1 MQLATEHAHLNDH
14 ILNANNLEDFT
25 QLVSQSFVPLK
36 LSESSHCNFSATL
49 RMADSDNIF
58 FTEVNAHPHMVE
70 RTIETI
76 NSGGAGYYK
85 VSLLLEGS
93 SILVQ
98 DGKELVMNAGD
109 ISIYDTS
116 RPYSLIFNENFRN
129 LIMMFPKNR
138 FQLPIS
144 YTEQLTAIALNKE
157 HPALSPVVTSFLSQ
171 FPSQL
176 HQLDEQLRIKLSNT
190 SLDLVS
196 TLISSI
202 LDTRPESRNPRQ
214 MLLQKIFRYIETHLT
229 SPDLT
234 PNTIASHHYISI
246 RHLHALFQEAGTT
259 VSAMIRERR
268 LERCRLDLVD
278 PVLADRNI
286 SAVAA
291 KWGFTD
297 AAHFS
302 RLFKATYGV
311 SPSEVR
317 QHH

>member
-1 MQLATEHAHLNDH
+1 MQLASENIHQQNYVQNAHNID
-14 ILNANNLEDFT
+14 EFT
-25 QLVSQSFVPLK
+25 MLVSHSFVPLK
-36 LSESSHCNFSATL
+36 IRDTSRCNFSATL
-49 RMADSDNIF
+49 KMADSDNIY
-58 FTEVNAHPHMVE
+58 FTEVSAQPHLVE
-70 RTIETI
+70 RTSETI

-109 ISIYDTS
+109 ISMYDTS
-116 RPYSLIFNENFRN
+116 RPYSLLFNENFKN

-138 FQLPIS
+138 FQLPAS
-144 YTEQLTAIALNKE
+144 CTEQLTAVSLNKE
-157 HPALSPVVTSFLSQ
+157 HPALAPVVTSFLSQ
-171 FPSQL
+171 FPEQL
-176 HQLDEQLRIKLSNT
+176 HQLDERLRFKVSNT

-202 LDTRPESRNPRQ
+202 LDQRPENRNPRQ
-214 MLLQKIFRYIETHLT
+214 ILLQKIFRFIETHLT

-234 PNTIASHHYISI
+234 PNRIAAQHYIST

-259 VSAMIRERR
+259 VSAFIRERR

-278 PVLADRNI
+278 PVLADKNI
-286 SAVAA
+286 SAIAA

-302 RLFKATYGV
+302 RVFKATIGV
-311 SPSEVR
+311 SPSELR
-317 QHH
+317 QQV